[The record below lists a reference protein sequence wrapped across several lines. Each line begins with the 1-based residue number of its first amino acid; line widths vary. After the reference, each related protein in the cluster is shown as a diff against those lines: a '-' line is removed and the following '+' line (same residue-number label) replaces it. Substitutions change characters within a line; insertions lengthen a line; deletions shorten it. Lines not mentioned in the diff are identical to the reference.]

1 MEWLLEEPFCVGEV
15 FSMDWWRPLKL
26 DIWFRTFKDA
36 RSRKF
41 LFLDHT
47 DWIILNSP
55 RRNLLHH
62 HLLSGVMNSLRHHL
76 YRRHRYCHHLRQG
89 IWKYFFCNVLV
100 MLNAC
105 LYRRLWQWSH
115 VACLLKFCELTW
127 SCTSYCFLFY
137 MLKNSSGSW
146 IVNII

>member
-15 FSMDWWRPLKL
+15 FSMDDDGPSSLTFHFVRLKMHEAGN
-26 DIWFRTFKDA
+26 FF
-36 RSRKF
+36 F
-41 LFLDHT
+41 
-47 DWIILNSP
+47 WIILNSP

-105 LYRRLWQWSH
+105 LYRRLWQWSR

-137 MLKNSSGSW
+137 MLKNSNSSW
-146 IVNII
+146 IVSII